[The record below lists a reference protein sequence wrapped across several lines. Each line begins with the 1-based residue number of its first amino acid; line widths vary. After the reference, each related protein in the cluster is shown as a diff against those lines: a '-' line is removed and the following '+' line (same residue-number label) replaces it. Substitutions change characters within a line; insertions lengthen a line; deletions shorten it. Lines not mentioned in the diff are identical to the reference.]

1 MTDNKLTGLLIVV
14 AAFSLLALSACTGD
28 DDDAAVELTLS
39 GSSEFRGTR
48 QLPPL
53 ALPDVTLTDTDGQPY
68 RLREQAAGKVTLLY
82 LGYTHCPDVCP
93 THMAQIA
100 RALEEVSPETAS
112 EVLVV
117 FVTTDPE
124 RDTPA
129 ALREWLDNFDPSFVG
144 LTGGQEQ
151 IDQVQAALNANPA
164 EKTPIDGGGYEVEHS
179 SYVYAFTPERQD
191 ARLVYPSDTSW
202 EDYAA
207 DFRALIE
214 KARRP

>member
-1 MTDNKLTGLLIVV
+1 MNENKLTGLLVLFAV
-14 AAFSLLALSACTGD
+14 LALLTLSACGR
-28 DDDAAVELTLS
+28 DDDAGTELTLS

-53 ALPDVTLTDTDGQPY
+53 VLPDVTLTNTDGQPY
-68 RLREQAAGKVTLLY
+68 RLREESAGKVMLLY

-93 THMAQIA
+93 AHMAQIA

-129 ALREWLDNFDPSFVG
+129 ALREWLDNFDTSFVG

-151 IDQVQAALNANPA
+151 IDEVQAALNANPA
-164 EKTPIDGGGYEVEHS
+164 EKAPLDGGGYEVEHS
-179 SYVYAFTPERQD
+179 AYVYAFTPERQD

-207 DFRALIE
+207 DFMTLIE
-214 KARRP
+214 EGRRPS